1 MVGEAARV
9 VHARRDA
16 RGEPW
21 HGAFDGPDVEGF
33 DLHQQHIPTLG
44 RSGADHGFRTITEI
58 RGAVS
63 RPGLGQLDRQQT
75 ELGNEHRRR
84 GVAVIAFGGGPFQRM
99 MGPHAQPRE
108 QRELRDARHR

>member
-1 MVGEAARV
+1 M
-9 VHARRDA
+9 
-16 RGEPW
+16 
-21 HGAFDGPDVEGF
+21 
-33 DLHQQHIPTLG
+33 HQQHIPTLG
-44 RSGADHGFRTITEI
+44 RSGADNGFRTITEI
-58 RGAVS
+58 REAVS

-84 GVAVIAFGGGPFQRM
+84 GVAVNAFGGGPFQRM

>member
-33 DLHQQHIPTLG
+33 DLHQQHIPALG
-44 RSGADHGFRTITEI
+44 RGGADLGFRTITEI
-58 RGAVS
+58 CGAVS

-75 ELGNEHRRR
+75 ELGNEHCRR
-84 GVAVIAFGGGPFQRM
+84 GVAAIAFGGGPFQRM
-99 MGPHAQPRE
+99 MRPHAQPR
-108 QRELRDARHR
+108 